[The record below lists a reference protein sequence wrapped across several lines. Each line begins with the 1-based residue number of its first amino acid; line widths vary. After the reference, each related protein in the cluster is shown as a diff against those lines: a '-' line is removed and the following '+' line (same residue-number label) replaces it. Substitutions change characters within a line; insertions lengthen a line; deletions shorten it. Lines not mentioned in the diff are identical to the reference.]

1 MPIPDRSRNK
11 NGRIH
16 KKRSDA
22 GKARYSL
29 MTLEGKQKDIEDAVA
44 EMEAQGI
51 KLKVVV

>member
-29 MTLEGKQKDIEDAVA
+29 MTLEGEQKDIDDAML

-51 KLKVVV
+51 KFKEVV